1 MKTFQLPYLLTD
13 YDWVLG
19 PVYLFL
25 ALALAVYFK
34 QKFYKNSPLQ
44 KYLVPGLMVCLV
56 GNVAQAL
63 IHHFVYP
70 SSDLH
75 NYFSGATEIWNAT
88 KENPVY
94 GLELVFKPVQE
105 CSAKAQEF
113 ASHMAYAYFAPSNR
127 LMFQI
132 SGFIGMFCFGTY
144 LPIATV
150 FTCIGYVGLWRIF
163 KCFCDEFPL
172 HKRFIFFTCMVT
184 PSVIM
189 WCSNLQKEPL
199 CMLGLGLCVEA
210 LYALTKNRFGY
221 RHLLGVA
228 LGAIILLSLKNYIFY
243 SFLGAAV
250 PALYV
255 RFWQSAIKKYYK
267 IASAVAIV
275 LAIVAASV
283 WIYNDSSFVNEQLD
297 DFFTNNVDALQNSQI
312 NEGGST
318 YVIPN
323 VRDFSLL
330 GVLRTYVLS
339 LNVTLFR
346 PYIWEVK
353 NVFALL
359 SGLEVLIVMLFS
371 LYLLFRTGILGFFGF
386 AGKRPLLMFCLMFTL
401 MIGPAAGLIAFNFG
415 TLVRYKL
422 PLVPFFYTYLLLL
435 FMSLSSKTQS
445 ANG

>member
-1 MKTFQLPYLLTD
+1 
-13 YDWVLG
+13 
-19 PVYLFL
+19 
-25 ALALAVYFK
+25 
-34 QKFYKNSPLQ
+34 
-44 KYLVPGLMVCLV
+44 
-56 GNVAQAL
+56 
-63 IHHFVYP
+63 
-70 SSDLH
+70 
-75 NYFSGATEIWNAT
+75 
-88 KENPVY
+88 
-94 GLELVFKPVQE
+94 
-105 CSAKAQEF
+105 
-113 ASHMAYAYFAPSNR
+113 
-127 LMFQI
+127 
-132 SGFIGMFCFGTY
+132 
-144 LPIATV
+144 
-150 FTCIGYVGLWRIF
+150 
-163 KCFCDEFPL
+163 
-172 HKRFIFFTCMVT
+172 
-184 PSVIM
+184 
-189 WCSNLQKEPL
+189 
-199 CMLGLGLCVEA
+199 MLGLGLCVEA